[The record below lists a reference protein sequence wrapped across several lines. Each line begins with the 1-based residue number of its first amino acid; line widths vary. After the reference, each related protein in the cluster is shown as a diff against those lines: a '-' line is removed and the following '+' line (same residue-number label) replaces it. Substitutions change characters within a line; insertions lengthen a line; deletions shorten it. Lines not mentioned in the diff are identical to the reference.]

1 MLKLNCSVL
10 DVQKLEN
17 SMRRQLFELLTLKFR
32 AVFFFFFFLKAT
44 VWPPSTSI
52 KIKLKTYRGAVDQ
65 YF

>member
-17 SMRRQLFELLTLKFR
+17 SMRKQLFELLTLKFR
-32 AVFFFFFFLKAT
+32 AVLFFFLKDT

-52 KIKLKTYRGAVDQ
+52 KIKLKTYKGAVDQ

>member
-32 AVFFFFFFLKAT
+32 AVFFFFLKAT

>member
-1 MLKLNCSVL
+1 
-10 DVQKLEN
+10 
-17 SMRRQLFELLTLKFR
+17 MRKQLFELLTLKFR
-32 AVFFFFFFLKAT
+32 AVFFFFLKDT